1 MSSTDGSSRSQTAN
15 LVIGFVT
22 IFAMTA
28 IIAWGCVRLYRW
40 FSPAEPPG
48 KIALSAY
55 FETVEGASRLR
66 IEGHVQ
72 QKGVPVR
79 DGQVHLTVN
88 RLNGD
93 LRQSFMMPL
102 DAAGRFL
109 VTNSPALADLRPA
122 DRFYIEAEASAA
134 GNLIASE
141 VMYLR
146 ARKPLVARDK
156 LLVGGGVIA
165 FALLFAFL
173 MAFTGNET
181 PNRNRLAISFSY
193 VVIILF
199 FVLPLA
205 APVVL
210 SQAYPDLQKIME
222 ETPVGLVHAVVR
234 DKDNANPVPQWY
246 LNIGGVVRAND
257 TNPEAPAE
265 LLGGLAIPF
274 FILVLATMGGVIN
287 MTRRVPDSQNDAQ
300 SSVLDLFGGVPGM
313 RRLFR
318 GGRAASA
325 SESSEEEEDSAEES
339 SRGKKR
345 ASVERPA
352 WRTDLV
358 KQYMYLV
365 SAPFLGIVTYYL
377 LIWLDLKQTPIVVL
391 VSFSVGLIS
400 DSIVEKI
407 ISVVGGLLRK
417 TETEKRL
424 EKEAVSARKA
434 AAASA
439 ASASGAQQGGASV

>member
-1 MSSTDGSSRSQTAN
+1 MSSTGSSRSETST
-15 LVIGFVT
+15 LIIGFVT
-22 IFAMTA
+22 IFVMTA
-28 IIAWGCVRLYRW
+28 IVAYGSYRLYRW
-40 FSPAEPPG
+40 FVPPELPG
-48 KIALSAY
+48 KIALSAF
-55 FETVEGASRLR
+55 FETIDDTARLR
-66 IEGHVQ
+66 IEGQVQ
-72 QKGVPVR
+72 QKGVPVNE
-79 DGQVHLTVN
+79 GHVHITVN

-93 LRQSFMMPL
+93 LRQSFMIPL
-102 DAAGRFL
+102 DLAGRFL
-109 VTNSPALADLRPA
+109 VTGSPALADLKPT
-122 DRFYIEAEASAA
+122 DRFYIEAEASAR
-134 GNLIASE
+134 GNVVASE

-156 LLVGGGVIA
+156 LLFGGAAISS
-165 FALLFAFL
+165 ALLLAFL
-173 MAFTGNET
+173 LAFTGNET

-193 VVIILF
+193 LVIILF
-199 FVLPLA
+199 FVLPLV

-222 ETPVGLVHAVVR
+222 ETPVGLVHGIVP
-234 DKDNANPVPQWY
+234 DKDNPDPAPQWY

-257 TNPEAPAE
+257 SQPGAPAE
-265 LLGGLAIPF
+265 ILGGLAVPF

-300 SSVLDLFGGVPGM
+300 SSVLDLFGGVQGM
-313 RRLFR
+313 KRLFSGQKKEADDPEERLSDRTR
-318 GGRAASA
+318 GRRRIS
-325 SESSEEEEDSAEES
+325 
-339 SRGKKR
+339 K
-345 ASVERPA
+345 ERPA

-417 TETEKRL
+417 SEDEKKEAPAGAAATDTETVPVPN
-424 EKEAVSARKA
+424 EATPVP
-434 AAASA
+434 
-439 ASASGAQQGGASV
+439 QQREATT